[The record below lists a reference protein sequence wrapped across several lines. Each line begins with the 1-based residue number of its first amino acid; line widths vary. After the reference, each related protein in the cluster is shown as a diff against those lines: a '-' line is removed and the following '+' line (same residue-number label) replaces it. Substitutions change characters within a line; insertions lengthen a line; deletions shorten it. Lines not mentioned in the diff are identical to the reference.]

1 MARMGDCVLN
11 EKVME
16 KARKLFLASKKWGL
30 VHVEAAPKGWYD
42 KGSWIKDF
50 IPQAEIELLKEQE
63 EANDE

>member
-1 MARMGDCVLN
+1 MTDPVII
-11 EKVME
+11 
-16 KARKLFLASKKWGL
+16 KARELFLAAKKRGQ
-30 VHVEAAPKGWYD
+30 VHVTAAPLGWYD